1 MWAILSVNL
10 RENFIGADQAKVL
23 VNIFNDHPTIKSLCG
38 NKGDETELDMS
49 GKMNGAD
56 DAIMLAAEIVGG
68 LGLEHGRA
76 ILEVLARERGEL
88 HMTDAETGQMCADAA
103 VSMMNS
109 AS

>member
-1 MWAILSVNL
+1 MPGLARRLGTL
-10 RENFIGADQAKVL
+10 PAERGRTYENTGQL
-23 VNIFNDHPTIKSLCG
+23 Q
-38 NKGDETELDMS
+38 
-49 GKMNGAD
+49 
-56 DAIMLAAEIVGG
+56 LATEIVGG

-88 HMTDAETGQMCADAA
+88 HMTDAEIGPMCADAA